1 MLRYVTARILGPLI
15 SLYQQYALV
24 PLFGM
29 WAFLARAVST
39 GIVVATAIAAV
50 KVLPH
55 LAGVI
60 WLKAE
65 KEKLERDI
73 RQLE

>member
-1 MLRYVTARILGPLI
+1 
-15 SLYQQYALV
+15 
-24 PLFGM
+24 M

-73 RQLE
+73 RLLE